1 MDARFPTYYL
11 NDRRVLRLP
20 PEHFRL
26 FVLANAWAVS
36 NMTDGAISQ
45 EDLYLIPFADE
56 SGPEVLVQQGL
67 WVPANDGWVIADFLK
82 IQTSAAKFE
91 AALENRREAD
101 RARQRRKREGD
112 KSIDDQPSRDRHVT
126 VEGEEEAEEEAEE
139 RLSTKPIASEKAS
152 EKIDPVYPTE
162 PHAVEWRQRID
173 AEGISSEAELKQAAK
188 ITANQARR
196 MWQAAFPASR
206 AA

>member
-1 MDARFPTYYL
+1 MDSRFPTYYL

-36 NMTDGAISQ
+36 NMTDGAISR

-56 SGPEVLVQQGL
+56 SGPELLVQQGL
-67 WVPANDGWVIADFLK
+67 WAHASDGWIIADFLK
-82 IQTSAAKFE
+82 IQTSAAKLE

-112 KSIDDQPSRDRHVT
+112 KPTDNQPSREGHVT
-126 VEGEEEAEEEAEE
+126 VEGKAKAEEEE
-139 RLSTKPIASEKAS
+139 RLRTKAV
-152 EKIDPVYPTE
+152 PVQEATKEILLVRSRPSR
-162 PHAVEWRQRID
+162 PVRSFPAC
-173 AEGISSEAELKQAAK
+173 SSPDCDGKLNQAALEAGL
-188 ITANQARR
+188 THCADCAWLGRV
-196 MWQAAFPASR
+196 AS
-206 AA
+206 

>member
-1 MDARFPTYYL
+1 MDSRFPTYYL

-36 NMTDGAISQ
+36 NMTDGAVTR

-56 SGPEVLVQQGL
+56 SGPDMLVQQGL
-67 WVPANDGWVIADFLK
+67 WAPAPDGWVISDFLK
-82 IQTSAAKFE
+82 IQTSAAKLE

-112 KSIDDQPSRDRHVT
+112 KPSDNQPSRDSHVT
-126 VEGEEEAEEEAEE
+126 VEGKEEEEEEAEE
-139 RLSTKPIASEKAS
+139 RLSTKAVPQERKALEEIRPANRS
-152 EKIDPVYPTE
+152 SRLLRSFPDCSTPGCDGKLNQQ
-162 PHAVEWRQRID
+162 AVD
-173 AEGISSEAELKQAAK
+173 AGSTSCADCV
-188 ITANQARR
+188 
-196 MWQAAFPASR
+196 WSGR
-206 AA
+206 AAS

>member
-1 MDARFPTYYL
+1 MDSRFPTYYL

-36 NMTDGAISQ
+36 NMTDGAISR

-56 SGPEVLVQQGL
+56 SGPEALVEHGL
-67 WVPANDGWVIADFLK
+67 WAPAKDGWMIVDFLK
-82 IQTSAAKFE
+82 IQTSAAKLE

-101 RARQRRKREGD
+101 RARQRKKRDGD
-112 KSIDDQPSRDRHVT
+112 RPTDNQPSRDSHVT
-126 VEGEEEAEEEAEE
+126 VEGEEEAEAEAEE
-139 RLSTKPIASEKAS
+139 RLTTKPVPSEKAS
-152 EKIDPVYPTE
+152 EKLEPAYPTD
-162 PHAVEWRQRID
+162 PRAVAWRQKID
-173 AEGISSEAELKQAAK
+173 AAGIKSMGQLAQDPQLTAE
-188 ITANQARR
+188 QARK
-196 MWQAAFPASR
+196 MWLAAFPE